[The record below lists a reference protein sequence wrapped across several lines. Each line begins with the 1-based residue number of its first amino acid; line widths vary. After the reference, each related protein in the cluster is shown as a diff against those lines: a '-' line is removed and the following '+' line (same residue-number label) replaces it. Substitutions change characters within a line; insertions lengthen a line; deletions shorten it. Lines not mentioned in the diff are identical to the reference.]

1 MSSIGKDEM
10 AAEVTQLLVGMKQTY
25 PTASQVLTMA
35 DGSIQTT
42 VAAVTSAFQTFLT
55 NRAAVVAAQAE
66 VKDKVAIENAQ
77 MPATIALVNGFVEL
91 VRSTYG
97 NSSQVMATFAVPPRK
112 KPAPRT
118 AEQKAV
124 AAAKAKATRAARAAS
139 KSATGNVTAT
149 LVVTPAAPS
158 ATAATGGGTAPPAG
172 TASTLAKS

>member
-1 MSSIGKDEM
+1 MPSTGKTEM

-25 PTASQVLTMA
+25 PNGSMA
-35 DGSIQTT
+35 LSLSDGSIQTT
-42 VAAVTSAFQTFLT
+42 VVAVTSAFQTFLT
-55 NRAAVVAAQAE
+55 NRAAVVAAQAT
-66 VKDKVAIENAQ
+66 VKAKIAAENAQ

-97 NSSQVMATFAVPPRK
+97 SSPETMATFAVPPRK
-112 KPAPRT
+112 VPAPRT

-149 LVVTPAAPS
+149 LVVTPAAPAAAASPPAGTGS
-158 ATAATGGGTAPPAG
+158 ATAA
-172 TASTLAKS
+172 KS